1 MVNDEEG
8 VRLFIEIVNL
18 CDPKLKKTIIR
29 SFKGHLSEIVELNN
43 PSYVAVIKLL
53 TEVDDTVQL

>member
-1 MVNDEEG
+1 MVNDDEG
-8 VRLFIEIVNL
+8 VRLFIELVNL

-29 SFKGHLSEIVELNN
+29 AFKGHLAEIVELNN
-43 PSYVAVIKLL
+43 PSYDAVIKLL